1 MTTWK
6 EWVRVS
12 APKML
17 AAADV
22 ERDRWRRRRSEGSQ
36 RWWWWVKDD
45 RHGCVIPVACA
56 RKGREKDKEE
66 GIVKESLRVF

>member
-22 ERDRWRRRRSEGSQ
+22 ERESTLDNLVDNVTAQWLGYRRLSELG
-36 RWWWWVKDD
+36 
-45 RHGCVIPVACA
+45 
-56 RKGREKDKEE
+56 KGGQQE
-66 GIVKESLRVF
+66 